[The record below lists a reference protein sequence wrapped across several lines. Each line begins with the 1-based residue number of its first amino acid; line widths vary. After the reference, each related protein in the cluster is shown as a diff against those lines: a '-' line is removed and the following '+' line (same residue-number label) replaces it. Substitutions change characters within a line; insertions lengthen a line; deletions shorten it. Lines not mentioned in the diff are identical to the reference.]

1 MSPTTHRRG
10 DLVTAPQL
18 DLNTMDDTS
27 LPWAFLGEALT
38 QHGSGQDATCLL
50 ALVSL
55 GLSR

>member
-1 MSPTTHRRG
+1 M
-10 DLVTAPQL
+10 TAPQL
-18 DLNTMDDTS
+18 DLNTMDDTG